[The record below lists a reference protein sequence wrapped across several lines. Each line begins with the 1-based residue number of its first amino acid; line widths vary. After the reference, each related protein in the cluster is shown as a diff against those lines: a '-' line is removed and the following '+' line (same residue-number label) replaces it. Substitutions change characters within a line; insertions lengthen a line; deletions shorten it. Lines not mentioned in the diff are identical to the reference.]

1 MFSTLKKP
9 SCLFSSHK
17 VNTSLFGL
25 QCQQDI
31 KQVLSGQ
38 DRGQAFVTSE
48 PHPMCAFV
56 FTGHP
61 HAIQNRKVPVSATE
75 RPALLSNTE
84 PGSDLKWQS
93 AGRHHAPL
101 YLTWLP
107 FLHFKTAHHQHW
119 PSFNR
124 YISQFIKIWDNSQ
137 WVLLGPK
144 VRATLGHDGGGA
156 THHKLLQGKRLCY
169 RQTTGHASGTA
180 VVTWFHWA
188 STNISKATWIFLLI
202 FTVVK

>member
-1 MFSTLKKP
+1 MFSTLKKT

-31 KQVLSGQ
+31 KQVLSGK

-48 PHPMCAFV
+48 PHPMCAFA

-61 HAIQNRKVPVSATE
+61 HAIQSRKVPVSAFE
-75 RPALLSNTE
+75 RPALLPNTE
-84 PGSDLKWQS
+84 PGSELKRQS

-101 YLTWLP
+101 YLMWLP

-119 PSFNR
+119 TFFSSIRFPVYKVLGQFPMSFVR
-124 YISQFIKIWDNSQ
+124 TTGNSNTGL
-137 WVLLGPK
+137 WWRRSPLI
-144 VRATLGHDGGGA
+144 R
-156 THHKLLQGKRLCY
+156 LLQGKRLCY